1 MTDPAAAYEELK
13 AAGLKLDLTRGKPSA
28 QQLDLSHELLG
39 LPGAGQFRAADGTDT
54 RNYGGGQGL
63 PELREIFAPSL
74 QVPVGQL
81 VAWNNSSLEL
91 MHDTLVHALLTALP
105 GAPTRWVDAGR
116 VAFIAPVPGYDRHYG
131 VCERLGIDLV
141 TVPMTADGPDMD
153 EVERLVAE
161 DPSIKGIWC
170 VPKYSNP
177 DGAVYSDE
185 VVRRL
190 ASMPTAAPDFRI
202 MWDNAYAV
210 HHLTTEEV
218 EIADVLTLAAEAGN
232 ADRPFVFGSTS
243 KITLAGAGVAFFGAS
258 QANVDW
264 WLKLASKKTIGPD
277 KVNHLRHAL
286 FLKDAAGLR
295 AHMAAHRELIAPK
308 FAAVDRLLTEAF
320 SDVEGVSW
328 TKPRGGY
335 FVSLTVPDGLASEV
349 VRLAKEAG
357 VVLTPAGATH
367 PYGKDPQDATIRLAP
382 TLPPLDEVEKAMA
395 GVVTCVQ
402 LALARR

>member
-81 VAWNNSSLEL
+81 VASNNSSLEL

-177 DGAVYSDE
+177 DGVVYSDE

-190 ASMPTAAPDFRI
+190 ATMPTAAPDFRI